1 MRARE
6 REKRRERERA
16 PPCPLSPSHFLS
28 TPSFLCLSLHLP
40 LTSDLPLSLSLSPI
54 QGVANL
60 DKRARAAAEA
70 RRLAAL
76 GFPAAKGPR
85 IPASIGLGM
94 AAKQKSLAAAALEAA
109 IDAGLVSRSGLGK
122 KKRRAAEA
130 ARRAAGT
137 GGAGDLDGSGPLRNG
152 VLFVREA
159 PAKKR
164 KGPGGGRRFNID
176 KIKL

>member
-16 PPCPLSPSHFLS
+16 PPCPLFPSQFLS
-28 TPSFLCLSLHLP
+28 TPSFPSRSICPSLP
-40 LTSDLPLSLSLSPI
+40 TFLSLSLSPI

-109 IDAGLVSRSGLGK
+109 IDAGLVSRSDLGK